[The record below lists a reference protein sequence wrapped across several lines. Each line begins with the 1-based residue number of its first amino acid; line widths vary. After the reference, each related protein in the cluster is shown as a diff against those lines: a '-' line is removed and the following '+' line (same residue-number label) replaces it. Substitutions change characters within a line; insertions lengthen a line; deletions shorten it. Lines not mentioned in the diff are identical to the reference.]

1 MYIKSIASIVIVTSS
16 FILSY
21 GQDAPAVPKAPA
33 EPKVFSFA
41 FDGGGSYLG
50 VQTREVNKEN
60 YSKLG
65 LREVRGVAVEKVL
78 ENSPAAAAGIKEG
91 DVIVRFNGD
100 EVTSTRK
107 LTRLVGEV
115 DPDHQ
120 ARVTVIR
127 NGTEQEMTATL
138 AKRPMPKF
146 AEGGFTF
153 PPNGNFE
160 LKDLPDMK
168 TLPDLGTLPTIP
180 DAPKGMPRIFS
191 MPEGQNFVWRAGEG
205 RTIGVITLPLSKQL
219 ASHFG
224 VDGGALVNE
233 VREDSPAAKAGLAAG
248 DIITEIDGTAVKTQ
262 FDLIKGINGKKDG
275 SVQLTVVRDGKRRT
289 VTVTP
294 EASKDTG
301 FVFDTSRSNGE

>member
-1 MYIKSIASIVIVTSS
+1 MYIRSIASIVIVTSS

-21 GQDAPAVPKAPA
+21 GQDAPTAPKAP
-33 EPKVFSFA
+33 EPRVFSFA

-50 VQTREVNKEN
+50 VQTQEVNKEN
-60 YSKLG
+60 YAKFG
-65 LREVRGVAVEKVL
+65 LREVRGIAVEKVL
-78 ENSPAAAAGIKEG
+78 ENSPAAAAGIREG

-107 LTRLVGEV
+107 LTRLVSEV

-127 NGTEQEMTATL
+127 NGSEQELTATL
-138 AKRPMPKF
+138 AKRPTPKF
-146 AEGGFTF
+146 AEGNFNF
-153 PPNGNFE
+153 PPNGKFE
-160 LKDLPDMK
+160 LKDLPE
-168 TLPDLGTLPTIP
+168 LPELGTLPTMP
-180 DAPKGMPRIFS
+180 DVPKGMPRVFN

-224 VDGGALVNE
+224 VDGGVLVNE
-233 VREDSPAAKAGLAAG
+233 VRENSPAAKAGLAAG
-248 DIITEIDGTAVKTQ
+248 DVITEIDGKAVKTQ
-262 FDLIKGINGKKDG
+262 FDLIKGINDKKDG
-275 SVQLTVVRDGKRRT
+275 SVQLTTVREGKRRS

-301 FVFDTSRSNGE
+301 FVFDTSKSDGE